1 MKKQQHSNL
10 DFTLITILVLGIV
23 GGCAD
28 IESSA
33 TTNPVEKSQGGDA
46 SALLPES
53 VRLFLVSIQ
62 ELH

>member
-28 IESSA
+28 IDSSA
-33 TTNPVEKSQGGDA
+33 TAEPVEEGRDSYA
-46 SALLPES
+46 PALLPES

-62 ELH
+62 WRH